1 MEVMSKSVR
10 KIHFR
15 NPQWFHWKALSV
27 PQQGIEE
34 DYGKLYSL
42 CPRRRVHLWDGG
54 HTHKGYTLT
63 LEIVADSTNSAGG

>member
-1 MEVMSKSVR
+1 MQVMSKSV
-10 KIHFR
+10 R

-27 PQQGIEE
+27 PQQGIKE

-42 CPRRRVHLWDGG
+42 CPRRRVHLWDGE

-63 LEIVADSTNSAGG
+63 LKMVADSTNSAGG